1 MRKIIF
7 KLTPIFNDLSLNG
20 IPVNGSR
27 NAKHLLLKVL
37 NDKGIF
43 VEHHDE
49 DITRLKEINN
59 LYRWV
64 EGIVDEQLLGI
75 PAYSYAKLH
84 HIGGGFFHL
93 VLV

>member
-7 KLTPIFNDLSLNG
+7 KLTPIINDLSLNG
-20 IPVNGSR
+20 ICVNGTR

-43 VEHHDE
+43 VDHHDE
-49 DITRLKEINN
+49 TITQIKEINC

-64 EGIVDEQLLGI
+64 EGVVDEQLLGI
-75 PAYSYAKLH
+75 PSHSYSKLR
-84 HIGGGFFHL
+84 HIGGGFFQL
-93 VLV
+93 VLM